1 MLVFMYISDMK
12 DVLILL
18 VMFLWSTI
26 IVLSI
31 LKAFFQIC
39 WIWIFPWISFSWYPC
54 LIQDKNRDVNWLQYF
69 LHDELAS
76 VDSKECFDSCMVWQ
90 FIWRSSF
97 YCKIFLLKTQM
108 ILLYAANWLYF
119 VHCIVSF
126 FTLDHHLFFGYSFWY
141 RFMKHM
147 QAHVNHPL
155 Y

>member
-1 MLVFMYISDMK
+1 MYISDMK